1 MLLYRSVTSTGKIP
15 PELVKARHCKAHCS
29 KLGEDGQGA
38 KNQKQRGSFGAQK
51 GAQKDSHPAPA
62 DQLSFK
68 EWTMWTLK
76 TWTMTSNH
84 KKLSR
89 VENPCDWQSCRCDG
103 TSNGGTS
110 HRLQGERH
118 PLQPLW
124 TLFSTLSWNVWR
136 CQHSDNSE
144 QLVSIWIGSC
154 QSTLPR
160 LSHHLSSVELCFGWH
175 TVPVSSVL
183 GL

>member
-1 MLLYRSVTSTGKIP
+1 MLLYRSVTPARFHCWSRHVTIKHIAPSLAKMVKVQKTKNNEDPSVSKIHIRP
-15 PELVKARHCKAHCS
+15 IS
-29 KLGEDGQGA
+29 F
-38 KNQKQRGSFGAQK
+38 QRY
-51 GAQKDSHPAPA
+51 
-62 DQLSFK
+62 K
-68 EWTMWTLK
+68 E
-76 TWTMTSNH
+76 WTMTSNR
-84 KKLSR
+84 KLSR
-89 VENPCDWQSCRCDG
+89 VENPYWQSCRCDG